1 MLTGVPTIDAEHQD
15 LVAAINRL
23 EQAEKAG
30 DLQEVIVR
38 LKSLRDDLALHFAS
52 EERYLRMV
60 RFPASDEH
68 AQHHAETLS
77 AIDQLLGQVASSSVV
92 SGTLAEEC
100 YHNFLSILLT
110 RDMRFVN
117 WLHDRAKKGLK

>member
-1 MLTGVPTIDAEHQD
+1 MLTGVPTLDTEHQD

-23 EQAEKAG
+23 EQAEETG
-30 DLQEVIVR
+30 DLQEVIVH
-38 LKSLRDDLALHFAS
+38 LKSFRDDLALHFAS

-68 AQHHAETLS
+68 ALHHAETLS

-92 SGTLAEEC
+92 SGTVAEEC
-100 YHNFLSILLT
+100 YHNFLTILLT
-110 RDMRFVN
+110 RDMSFIN
-117 WLHDRAKKGLK
+117 WLHDHAKRVLK